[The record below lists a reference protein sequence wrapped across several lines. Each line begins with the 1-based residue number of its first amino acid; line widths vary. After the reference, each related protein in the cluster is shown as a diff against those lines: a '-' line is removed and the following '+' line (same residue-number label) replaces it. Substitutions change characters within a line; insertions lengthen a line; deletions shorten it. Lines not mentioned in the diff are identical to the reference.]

1 MGAFVVGLG
10 TYMVMWGQIT
20 EDDVCKNNDNAG
32 LRVPDEKIPLLQED
46 SQV

>member
-10 TYMVMWGQIT
+10 TYMVMWGQMT
-20 EDDVCKNNDNAG
+20 EDDVYKNNDNG
-32 LRVPDEKIPLLQED
+32 LKVPDEKIPLLQED